1 MLPKFVRFATA
12 AATAAVALG
21 AALLAGAPGA
31 AAQAQAQGAQASA
44 AQVSAEMTA
53 PDVLVKTVTLEVVD
67 IIQKDKEIQKGDKKK
82 VIALIETKVLPHFN
96 FQTMTSS
103 AVGRNWDKA
112 SAVQRARL
120 QEEFKTLLVRTYSSA
135 IAAYSNQ
142 KFEFRPLRAK
152 PTDTDVTVNVRVMQG
167 GSQPVTIDY
176 DMEKRPTGWKVW
188 DVRVGGIS
196 LVANYRTEFDNLVRE
211 RGIDGLLKA
220 LQAKNSSNETPAPL
234 AIPGGAP
241 KK

>member
-1 MLPKFVRFATA
+1 MFPAFARLATA
-12 AATAAVALG
+12 AA
-21 AALLAGAPGA
+21 A
-31 AAQAQAQGAQASA
+31 AAIVVVGGARAQAP
-44 AQVSAEMTA
+44 AEVPA

-67 IIQKDKEIQKGDKKK
+67 IIQKDKDIQKGDRKK

-96 FQTMTSS
+96 FQTMTAS

-112 SAVQRARL
+112 SPEQKSRL
-120 QEEFKTLLVRTYSSA
+120 NEEFKTLLVRTYSSA
-135 IAAYSNQ
+135 LAAYSSQ

-152 PTDTDVTVNVRVMQG
+152 PTDTDVTVNVRVMQSG
-167 GSQPVTIDY
+167 AQPVTIDY
-176 DMEKRPTGWKVW
+176 DMEKRPSGWKVW

-211 RGIDGLLKA
+211 SGIDGLVKA
-220 LQAKNSSNETPAPL
+220 LQTKNNSLDQPAAVVNP
-234 AIPGGAP
+234 AGAP